1 MVSAARDMV
10 DPDPASM
17 SGEPVLTVADLTTH
31 FVMRDRVVKA
41 VDGISLEVRQGETLA
56 IVGESGSGKTVTGLS
71 ILRLVPEPGR
81 ILSGSITLGDKDLL
95 KLSERE
101 MESVRGPGAT
111 MVFQNPRTALD
122 PFFRLGDQL
131 LETIVI
137 KRGMKKP
144 EARSEMN
151 SLMEMV
157 RVKEA
162 DRVLDSYPHEVS
174 GGTCQRV
181 MLAMALACR
190 PMLLIADEPTTL
202 LDAHVQSEILELIDE
217 LKRVTGMS
225 VILITHDFGV
235 VARLADSIAVM
246 YGGQIVETGTA
257 ADVLTT
263 PQHPY
268 SIALINS
275 VPRISREGGV
285 RLMQIEGQ
293 PPDLARLPAGCRF
306 APRCPEAVPYCR
318 EDHPPLKE
326 IVPGRFARCHF
337 RGEIPAAAMAD
348 AEFRERHDH

>member
-1 MVSAARDMV
+1 MVSAARDV
-10 DPDPASM
+10 E
-17 SGEPVLTVADLTTH
+17 SGPVVSVSAEPVLTVTDLKTH
-31 FVMRDRVVKA
+31 FVMRDRVVHA
-41 VDGISLEVRQGETLA
+41 VDGISLEVGQGETLA

-81 ILSGSITLGDKDLL
+81 ILGGSILLDGTDLL
-95 KLSERE
+95 TLSERA
-101 MESVRGPGAT
+101 MENVRGPGAT

-131 LETIVI
+131 LETIVV
-137 KRGMKKP
+137 KRGMSK
-144 EARSEMN
+144 ADAGSEMD
-151 SLMEMV
+151 SLMRMV
-157 RVKEA
+157 RVQDAE
-162 DRVLDSYPHEVS
+162 RVLGSYPHEVS

-190 PMLLIADEPTTL
+190 PKLLIADEPTTL
-202 LDAHVQSEILELIDE
+202 LDAHVQSEILELIDD
-217 LKRVTGMS
+217 LKSAMGMS

-246 YGGQIVETGTA
+246 YGGQIVETGRA
-257 ADVLTT
+257 AEVLST

-275 VPRISREGGV
+275 VPRINRDSTL

-306 APRCPEAVPYCR
+306 AARCPEAVAFCR
-318 EDHPPLKE
+318 EDHPALKE
-326 IVPGRFARCHF
+326 VAAGRFARCHF
-337 RGEIPAAAMAD
+337 RGEVPAAAMAD
-348 AEFRERHDH
+348 AEKRRLG